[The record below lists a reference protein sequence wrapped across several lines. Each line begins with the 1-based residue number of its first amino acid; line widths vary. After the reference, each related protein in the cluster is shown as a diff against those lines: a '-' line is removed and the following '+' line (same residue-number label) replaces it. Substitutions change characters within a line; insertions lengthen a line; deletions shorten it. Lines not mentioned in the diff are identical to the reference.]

1 MLAGISRS
9 RAEGPLPAIK
19 RRHEPLQITL
29 ALEAE
34 WAECF
39 ALRRTVFIDEQG
51 VPGDLERDEHDALA
65 AHWISRM
72 RGEIV
77 GTARAR
83 VLERDVKA
91 ERVAVRKDMRGS
103 GVGRA
108 LMSAIETWARAGR
121 MDGVRL
127 NAQSNAVPF
136 YEVLGYT
143 TEGAPF
149 EEAGI
154 PHRSM
159 YKRL

>member
-1 MLAGISRS
+1 
-9 RAEGPLPAIK
+9 LPTIE

-29 ALEAE
+29 AREAE
-34 WAECF
+34 QVECF
-39 ALRRTVFIDEQG
+39 ALRRTVFVDEQG
-51 VPGDLERDEHDALA
+51 VPDELERDEHDALA
-65 AHWISRM
+65 AHWIARRRS
-72 RGEIV
+72 EIV

-83 VLERDVKA
+83 VLEHDVKA

-108 LMSAIETWARAGR
+108 LMSAIETWARTRR

-127 NAQSNAVPF
+127 NAQSSAVPF
-136 YEVLGYT
+136 YEILGYT
-143 TEGAPF
+143 TEGDPF

-154 PHRSM
+154 PHRNM